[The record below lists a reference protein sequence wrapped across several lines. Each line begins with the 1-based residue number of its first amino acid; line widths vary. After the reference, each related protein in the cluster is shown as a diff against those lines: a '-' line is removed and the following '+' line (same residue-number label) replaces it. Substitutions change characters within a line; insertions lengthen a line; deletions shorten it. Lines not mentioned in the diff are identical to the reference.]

1 MKVRSVLSLLLCL
14 SLIFL
19 CFGFNKV
26 VIANHDSNNDS
37 GPNAI
42 IASDSGG
49 GNIGPFE
56 LAAIVIIAIAVVI
69 IVALVVI
76 F

>member
-1 MKVRSVLSLLLCL
+1 
-14 SLIFL
+14 
-19 CFGFNKV
+19 V
-26 VIANHDSNNDS
+26 VFANHDSNNDS
-37 GPNAI
+37 EVNAI
-42 IASDSGG
+42 IASDTGG

-69 IVALVVI
+69 IVALVLI